1 MTVSSYCYGTV
12 AGVQQK
18 VGWVVPSRTFSASTV
33 PTTTEVENILDQI
46 AAEIHA
52 KLTEAGYPVS
62 TAAAVLAAAPRV
74 SDWLEMLNEA
84 GACAEIVMSFAIA
97 GDSQSGADY
106 PASYWRKRYQDG
118 LKMIPGRFLN
128 DLGLTR
134 TSELSEHLVSGSTY
148 DTDGNE
154 KLPLFKRKMWQVPGS
169 DVDSEVSS
177 E

>member
-1 MTVSSYCYGTV
+1 MAVGAYCYGTV

-18 VGWVVPSRTFSASTV
+18 VGWVVPARTFGASTM

-52 KLTEAGYPVS
+52 KLVEAGYPAS
-62 TAAAVLAAAPRV
+62 TTATVLANAPRV
-74 SDWLEMLNEA
+74 SKWLEQLNEA

-97 GDSQSGADY
+97 GDPESGGN
-106 PASYWRKRYQDG
+106 PSGYWKDRYERG
-118 LKMIPGRFLN
+118 LEMIAGRFLN

-134 TSELSEHLVSGSTY
+134 TNALSAHLVSGSTY

-154 KLPLFKRKMWQVPGS
+154 KHALFKRKLFEVPGAT
-169 DVDSEVSS
+169 VDSE
-177 E
+177 ED